1 MNHEITFI
9 SINCEGEEREF
20 SYTPDNLMD
29 EYYGE
34 CDLPDLEDT
43 IVSCIFAGVHLYFE
57 TFSELVRTFLGSDS
71 ERFH

>member
-1 MNHEITFI
+1 MEHKITFI

-20 SYTPDNLMD
+20 SFTPDELMD
-29 EYYGE
+29 EFYRE
-34 CDLPDLEDT
+34 NDLPDYDDT

-57 TFSELVRTFLGSDS
+57 NFGELVMTFLGNDS